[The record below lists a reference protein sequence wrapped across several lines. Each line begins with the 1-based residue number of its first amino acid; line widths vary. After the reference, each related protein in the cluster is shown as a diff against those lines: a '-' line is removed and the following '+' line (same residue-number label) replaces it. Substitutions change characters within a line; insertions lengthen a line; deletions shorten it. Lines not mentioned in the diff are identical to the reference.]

1 MGVPIVCSNT
11 TAMPD
16 TCKDAA
22 IYFDPYNSD
31 DMEEKIYNTID
42 NPEEKSKL
50 KLRSLARA
58 NSMPSYKEVTEQTM
72 NFFIRLINE

>member
-31 DMEEKIYNTID
+31 DMTKVIHTIIDNSEEKR
-42 NPEEKSKL
+42 KL
-50 KLRSLARA
+50 KLKSLARA
-58 NSMPSYKEVTEQTM
+58 SFLPFYKEVTQITLQCIMKLVDE
-72 NFFIRLINE
+72 